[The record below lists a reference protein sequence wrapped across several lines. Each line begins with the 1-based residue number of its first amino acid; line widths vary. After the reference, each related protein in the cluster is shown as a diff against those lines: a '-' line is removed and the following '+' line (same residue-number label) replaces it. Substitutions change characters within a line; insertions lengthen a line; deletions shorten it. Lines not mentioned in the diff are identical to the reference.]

1 MLQSIFYFESYYCGN
16 ATGVGFLFIY
26 LCGVATGTM
35 FNPSFSI
42 LCFIPAIVFCLFIFI
57 EVFNYSIP
65 NADGGAQFRG
75 IGVLPSQAREGP
87 HPSELDY
94 LCDCYVLVHASCLI
108 SQCNFFN
115 PSVTF
120 QDFIFY
126 IYFLVVTPSK

>member
-1 MLQSIFYFESYYCGN
+1 
-16 ATGVGFLFIY
+16 
-26 LCGVATGTM
+26 M
-35 FNPSFSI
+35 FNPSN
-42 LCFIPAIVFCLFIFI
+42 CVLFIFI
-57 EVFNYSIP
+57 EVFNNSIQ
-65 NADGGAQFRG
+65 NADRGAQSRG

-120 QDFIFY
+120 QDFIFH